1 MTASNALFSLKN
13 VSCRRGG
20 RLLFQNLSFE
30 ISTSGVVHLAGP
42 NGSGKTSLLRIMAGA
57 LPYEGEVLWEGRDF
71 LENGSAAHAARFSFL
86 PSDDRNL
93 KLLETAAENLGFW
106 AGLSGG
112 ESNDALAAMDIAP
125 LKDKAVRYFSAGQKR
140 RLSLSRMMQKPAKL
154 WLLDEPLN
162 GLDVSSAA
170 LFQVALDKHIET
182 GGMAVIASHYPI
194 EPPRAGTLRRITL
207 GAEQRMAA

>member
-1 MTASNALFSLKN
+1 M
-13 VSCRRGG
+13 
-20 RLLFQNLSFE
+20 
-30 ISTSGVVHLAGP
+30 HLAGP

-57 LPYEGEVLWEGRDF
+57 LPYDGEVLWEGMDF
-71 LENGSAAHAARFSFL
+71 LENGAVAHAARFSFL

-112 ESNDALAAMDIAP
+112 ESNDALSAMDIAA
-125 LKDKAVRYFSAGQKR
+125 LKDRAVRYFSAGQKR
-140 RLSLSRMMQKPAKL
+140 RLSLARMMQKPAKL

-162 GLDVSSAA
+162 GLDSSSAV
-170 LFQVALDKHIET
+170 LFQSALDKHIEG

-194 EPPRAGTLRRITL
+194 EPPRTGTLRRIML